1 MRARHRERVRVRI
14 ILHGVTKRAQEK
26 SARTPQFVGRGIGSP
41 YNFPLLQSWN
51 PPTFFMVS
59 QRKRE
64 REQDEVTEE
73 FPNHRT
79 RERHSVENIEHAVMS
94 VESVEHR
101 ILHGV
106 TKRDRR

>member
-64 REQDEVTEE
+64 NKMKLQKSFPIIEQ
-73 FPNHRT
+73 
-79 RERHSVENIEHAVMS
+79 ERDIV
-94 VESVEHR
+94 
-101 ILHGV
+101 
-106 TKRDRR
+106 